1 MSTDRV
7 DLDRAGGAGAGV
19 EGGLTTLVGGV
30 AELFQSDLDVGR
42 HVVERLADL
51 AGPGVLVE
59 DLSYGA
65 IPVVH
70 RLQETTPD
78 ALVLVGASR
87 RGRPPGTIER
97 RVVRG
102 TDRTAEQLQGAVRDA
117 GTGYVD
123 LALTLDV
130 IHGLEQ
136 APPRVVVFEIEPAR
150 TDPGEGLSPEAT
162 AAVERATA
170 AIGDE
175 VALVPL
181 FDLLGL
187 LRERVAVLAPT
198 AQAPLAALRDLVAAL
213 DELDELDENGRWGR
227 TLTEAERLRRAIAD
241 GAHHP
246 EMDHRDWG
254 LIWGVLEEL
263 QRRGARSL
271 TDLT

>member
-1 MSTDRV
+1 MGDA
-7 DLDRAGGAGAGV
+7 D
-19 EGGLTTLVGGV
+19 GLRTLVGGV
-30 AELFQSDLDVGR
+30 AQLFQSDLDVGR

-70 RLQETTPD
+70 RLQEITPD
-78 ALVLVGASR
+78 ALILVGAVQ

-102 TDRTAEQLQGAVRDA
+102 SDRTAEQLQGAVLDA

-123 LALTLDV
+123 LLLTLDV

-136 APPRVVVFEIEPAR
+136 APPRVVAFEIEPAR
-150 TDPGEGLSPEAT
+150 GAPGDRLSPEAV
-162 AAVERATA
+162 AAVDVA
-170 AIGDE
+170 AAAVRDE

-187 LRERVAVLAPT
+187 LRERVAVLATEP
-198 AQAPLAALRDLVAAL
+198 QAPLAALADLAAAL
-213 DELDELDENGRWGR
+213 DGLDEHGRWGR
-227 TLTEAERLRRAIAD
+227 TLTEAERLRAAIGG

-246 EMDHRDWG
+246 DMDHRDWG
-254 LIWGVLEEL
+254 VIWGVLEEL
-263 QRRGARSL
+263 QRLAGRSVA
-271 TDLT
+271 DLSGP

>member
-1 MSTDRV
+1 MDAT
-7 DLDRAGGAGAGV
+7 
-19 EGGLTTLVGGV
+19 GGLTTLVGGV
-30 AELFQSDLDVGR
+30 AQLFQSDLDVAR
-42 HVVERLADL
+42 HVVERLTDL

-78 ALVLVGASR
+78 ALVLVGASQ
-87 RGRPPGTIER
+87 RGRPPGTVER

-102 TDRTAEQLQGAVRDA
+102 SDRTAEQLQGAVLDA

-136 APPRVVVFEIEPAR
+136 APPRVVAFEIEPAR
-150 TDPGEGLSPEAT
+150 TTPGAQLTPEAV
-162 AAVERATA
+162 AAVAVA
-170 AIGDE
+170 ADGIRDE

-181 FDLLGL
+181 FDLLGR
-187 LRERVAVLAPT
+187 LRERVAVLVPRPE
-198 AQAPLAALRDLVAAL
+198 APLAPLADLVVAL
-213 DELDELDENGRWGR
+213 DGLDAHGRWGR
-227 TLTEAERLRRAIAD
+227 TISDAERLRRAIAE

-246 EMDHRDWG
+246 EMDHFDWG

-263 QRRGARSL
+263 QRLEEHAL
-271 TDLT
+271 TDLN